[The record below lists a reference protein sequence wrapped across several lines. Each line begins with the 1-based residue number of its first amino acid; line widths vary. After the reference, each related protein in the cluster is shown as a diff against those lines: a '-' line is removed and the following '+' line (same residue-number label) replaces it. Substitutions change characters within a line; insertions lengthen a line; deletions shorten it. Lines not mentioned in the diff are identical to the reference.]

1 MRLNIAL
8 SLSACTICDAFT
20 SQPPKQQQQLVSS
33 SLQVSKT
40 IPDLSS
46 STKPV
51 DEASIFVDNEDS
63 LTDNEDDTWQKN
75 LDMLL
80 APDASVAE
88 RQIVLSD
95 LLTSREEI
103 QESVRTA
110 LRERKV
116 SRHLYIIVEI
126 PVSLSLTIFAHHTI
140 PVSLSLT
147 SHALCSG
154 TYNNRL
160 MAC

>member
-1 MRLNIAL
+1 MQQYLHIYKITMRLNIAL

-20 SQPPKQQQQLVSS
+20 SQPPKQQQQLFSS
-33 SLQVSKT
+33 PLQVSKT

-63 LTDNEDDTWQKN
+63 LTDDEDDTWQKN

-116 SRHLYIIVEI
+116 SVN
-126 PVSLSLTIFAHHTI
+126 V
-140 PVSLSLT
+140 
-147 SHALCSG
+147 
-154 TYNNRL
+154 
-160 MAC
+160 